1 VVDGVVIFLQRLTRS
16 FNSQRYRIPE
26 KNEGIGQIADAM
38 HKSEVAADLVSLL
51 EALDRFRTATLS

>member
-1 VVDGVVIFLQRLTRS
+1 MFLQRLTRS